1 MSKIYIPRPGYI
13 EKINPFIGK
22 DLIKV
27 LTGQRR
33 VGKSYLLFQ
42 LMDEI
47 KKRDSDAIII
57 YINKE
62 DYAFREILGWMDL
75 YEYVSKE
82 RGSRK
87 YCYLFIDEI
96 QEIEEFERALRSLL
110 AEGYYDIYCTGS
122 NARMLSGELATLLA
136 GRYIEMRVNS
146 LSYVEFLTFHQIE
159 NNSDSFLK
167 FIKYGGM
174 PWLIKTGFDD
184 ETVSEYLL
192 NLFNTIILKDVV
204 ERYRVRNVA
213 ILKSLI
219 LFIADNIGS
228 MVSARRISEYLKSQR
243 IDLSVRVIIEYLD
256 YLSSVMLIASVK
268 RGNIMGSKIFEIGE
282 KYYFND
288 VGLRN
293 SLIPYRQAD
302 LNKLF
307 ENIVFTHLTTCGYSV
322 TVGQAGV
329 KEIDFVAV
337 RRSNK
342 AYFQVA
348 YMIPDKRTHDRE
360 FGNLLSIKDNWPKYV
375 VSSDE
380 MIGGSYQG
388 IIHMHIRDF
397 LLITDF

>member
-13 EKINPFIGK
+13 EKISPFIGK
-22 DLIKV
+22 DIIKV

-47 KKRDSDAIII
+47 KRRDPDAFIS

-62 DYAFREILGWMDL
+62 DYAFRNIQGWEDL

-82 RGSRK
+82 RGARK

-136 GRYIEMRVNS
+136 GRYIEIRVNS

-213 ILKSLI
+213 ILKSLVI
-219 LFIADNIGS
+219 FIADNIGS
-228 MVSARRISEYLKSQR
+228 LVSAKRISEYLKSQR

-268 RGNIMGSKIFEIGE
+268 RGNIVGRKIFEIGE

-307 ENIVFTHLTTCGYSV
+307 ENIVFTHLTTSGYSV

-329 KEIDFVAV
+329 KEIDFVAE
-337 RRSNK
+337 RRGNK

-360 FGNLLSIKDNWPKYV
+360 FGNLLAIQDNWPKYV
-375 VSSDE
+375 LSSDE
-380 MIGGSYQG
+380 MIGGSFEG

-397 LLITDF
+397 LIKTDF